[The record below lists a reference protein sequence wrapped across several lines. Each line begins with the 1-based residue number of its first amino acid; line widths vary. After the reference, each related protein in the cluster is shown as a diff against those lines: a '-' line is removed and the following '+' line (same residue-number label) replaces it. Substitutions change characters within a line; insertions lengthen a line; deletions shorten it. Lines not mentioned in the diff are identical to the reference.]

1 MKIGMKKTA
10 VNTALWSTLIL
21 SMGISLSACSS
32 EKEDAGTESGKVM
45 AVDRVDDAS
54 ELARSNAPEA
64 EAMDFP
70 ETAAMPATDVEADAT
85 TNTEEGS
92 EEADMSDTTA
102 TAEADVAADST
113 ETPADDAATA
123 EEEPATN

>member
-10 VNTALWSTLIL
+10 VNTALWTTLIL

-102 TAEADVAADST
+102 TAEADDST